1 MVIPCWDWSQDKLA
15 ESLEEPTLSASKAE
29 SLMYDYNYYLLL
41 TPQ

>member
-1 MVIPCWDWSQDKLA
+1 MVILCSDWFQDKLA
-15 ESLEEPTLSASKAE
+15 ESLEESTLSVSKAE

>member
-1 MVIPCWDWSQDKLA
+1 MIILCSDWSQGKLA
-15 ESLEEPTLSASKAE
+15 ESLEESTLSASKAE